1 LAAEFPSCFHE
12 NLLSF
17 QAPMIFIVAFF
28 DDALYFPKLYAFQ
41 TEIFRKLYCRF
52 PTKNLAVAAADMN
65 VFAVPSF

>member
-1 LAAEFPSCFHE
+1 
-12 NLLSF
+12 
-17 QAPMIFIVAFF
+17 MIFIVAFF

-52 PTKNLAVAAADMN
+52 PTKNLAVAVAAADMN